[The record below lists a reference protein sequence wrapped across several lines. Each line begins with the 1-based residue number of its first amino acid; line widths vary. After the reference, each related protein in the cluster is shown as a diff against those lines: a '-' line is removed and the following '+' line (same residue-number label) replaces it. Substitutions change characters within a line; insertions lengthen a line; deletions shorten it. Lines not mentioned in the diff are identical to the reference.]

1 MHCIMAART
10 SASVDSS
17 ISASIHDACVYTVR
31 SACCV
36 CSFIMRSRLSSPSKS
51 ASDRHCVTATTMAF
65 FGLGAYGS
73 DDEGRLSDSSDSD
86 SDSDAAAAIVAAAP
100 VALGPELPPSP
111 KKEPVVLPS
120 ALEMFNVVDGPPS
133 YLTKPMDKLGY
144 KLHAPKRDAYDVE
157 EPRELAAKH
166 RASATVSSAPKRYRA
181 DEIAAKERRLDEASL
196 GDAERTLRM
205 QRGGGDALAM
215 AVLGAAPKPTLGGKG
230 GRAASGAMDVG
241 EFLTKGPG
249 ALMPRKRGGN
259 ERMDGE
265 RRKRQAGQN
274 GRDSVEWKSEAE
286 MVLRQ
291 QFD

>member
-1 MHCIMAART
+1 
-10 SASVDSS
+10 
-17 ISASIHDACVYTVR
+17 
-31 SACCV
+31 
-36 CSFIMRSRLSSPSKS
+36 
-51 ASDRHCVTATTMAF
+51 
-65 FGLGAYGS
+65 
-73 DDEGRLSDSSDSD
+73 
-86 SDSDAAAAIVAAAP
+86 
-100 VALGPELPPSP
+100 
-111 KKEPVVLPS
+111 
-120 ALEMFNVVDGPPS
+120 
-133 YLTKPMDKLGY
+133 
-144 KLHAPKRDAYDVE
+144 
-157 EPRELAAKH
+157 
-166 RASATVSSAPKRYRA
+166 
-181 DEIAAKERRLDEASL
+181 
-196 GDAERTLRM
+196 M
-205 QRGGGDALAM
+205 QRDGGDALAM

>member
-1 MHCIMAART
+1 MRVHGSERLLCLLVHHEISTLKSFEVR
-10 SASVDSS
+10 VGSS
-17 ISASIHDACVYTVR
+17 LCHGGDHGVLRAGGLRQRRRGKAE
-31 SACCV
+31 
-36 CSFIMRSRLSSPSKS
+36 RLQ
-51 ASDRHCVTATTMAF
+51 
-65 FGLGAYGS
+65 
-73 DDEGRLSDSSDSD
+73 RLRLRLD
-86 SDSDAAAAIVAAAP
+86 DAAAAIVAAAP

-181 DEIAAKERRLDEASL
+181 DEIAAKERRLEEASL

>member
-1 MHCIMAART
+1 
-10 SASVDSS
+10 
-17 ISASIHDACVYTVR
+17 
-31 SACCV
+31 
-36 CSFIMRSRLSSPSKS
+36 
-51 ASDRHCVTATTMAF
+51 MAF

-181 DEIAAKERRLDEASL
+181 DEIAAKERRLEEASL

-205 QRGGGDALAM
+205 QRGEGTRWRWRCSA
-215 AVLGAAPKPTLGGKG
+215 
-230 GRAASGAMDVG
+230 RRRS
-241 EFLTKGPG
+241 
-249 ALMPRKRGGN
+249 PRSAERGG
-259 ERMDGE
+259 EP
-265 RRKRQAGQN
+265 RR
-274 GRDSVEWKSEAE
+274 GRWTSGS
-286 MVLRQ
+286 
-291 QFD
+291 F

>member
-1 MHCIMAART
+1 
-10 SASVDSS
+10 
-17 ISASIHDACVYTVR
+17 
-31 SACCV
+31 
-36 CSFIMRSRLSSPSKS
+36 
-51 ASDRHCVTATTMAF
+51 MAF